1 MSWLGLLKNRGTA
14 THIIGIDEVG
24 LGCIA
29 GPLTVCAVC
38 VPFDWTH
45 EGLNDSKK
53 ISQGVRERLSYE
65 LITQRQVF
73 FAVRYM
79 PSFLIDSL
87 GVRQALLW
95 AYSSAAGA
103 VADVSSPDKYLVV
116 LDGDNTL
123 KDSSLHSECLPKAD
137 GLIPAVMAASI
148 IAKVHRDS
156 TMQALHEQFPLYGWD
171 KSKGYP
177 TKDHLE
183 ALKKYGV
190 SPVHRRSYGPV
201 RDLVE
206 KKE

>member
-1 MSWLGLLKNRGTA
+1 MSWLGLLKDKGDA

-38 VPFDWTH
+38 VPFDWKH

-53 ISQGVRERLSYE
+53 LTQRARERLSYE
-65 LITQRQVF
+65 LITERQVL

-79 PSFLIDSL
+79 PSFMIDSFGL
-87 GVRQALLW
+87 RQAMFR
-95 AYSSAAGA
+95 AYSSAAEA
-103 VADVSSPDKYLVV
+103 VADPGTPKKYIVV
-116 LDGDNTL
+116 LDGENTL
-123 KDSSLHSECLPKAD
+123 KDSWLRSECLPKAD

-156 TMQALHEQFPLYGWD
+156 TMQALHEQFPMYGWD

-177 TKDHLE
+177 TPDHLE
-183 ALKKYGV
+183 ALKKYGP
-190 SPVHRRSYGPV
+190 SEVHRRSYGPV
-201 RDLVE
+201 RDLIE
-206 KKE
+206 KK